1 VAFLIVA
8 AVLLVTFFLRG
19 CRFDWKLFSATLLGM
34 RWPWLCTASLI
45 ALASYYGR
53 ALRWAVMI
61 RHLNPRPNLW
71 GLFSAT
77 AIGFTA
83 IMLFGRPGELVRP
96 YLISVKER
104 VSFSSQLAAWLLE
117 RICDLMS
124 ALLVFSFALS
134 LVGRSGAK
142 VGPGFQWTLRVG
154 GYMAGVVGLACVLMF
169 VLLRQSQPMR
179 QRLLDALG
187 FLPVRWRGKVEGLLD
202 SFILGVESTRDRS
215 GLVLLFLYTFL
226 EWFLIALCY
235 LALFRSFPA
244 SEKLGLTDVLI
255 LMGFVSF
262 GSLVQIPG
270 VGGGVQV
277 VSIVVLTEIF
287 RLPLE
292 VASGIGLMTWVVTF
306 VVIVPIGLLLLVHE
320 GLNWHRLKE
329 MKGSGPL

>member
-1 VAFLIVA
+1 
-8 AVLLVTFFLRG
+8 
-19 CRFDWKLFSATLLGM
+19 
-34 RWPWLCTASLI
+34 
-45 ALASYYGR
+45 
-53 ALRWAVMI
+53 
-61 RHLNPRPNLW
+61 
-71 GLFSAT
+71 
-77 AIGFTA
+77 
-83 IMLFGRPGELVRP
+83 
-96 YLISVKER
+96 
-104 VSFSSQLAAWLLE
+104 
-117 RICDLMS
+117 
-124 ALLVFSFALS
+124 
-134 LVGRSGAK
+134 
-142 VGPGFQWTLRVG
+142 
-154 GYMAGVVGLACVLMF
+154 MAGVVGLACVLMF

-215 GLVLLFLYTFL
+215 GLLLLFLYTLL

>member
-1 VAFLIVA
+1 VVVAG
-8 AVLLVTFFLRG
+8 VLLGMFFLRG
-19 CRFDWKLFSATLLGM
+19 ERFDWRLFSATLLGM
-34 RWPWLCTASLI
+34 RWPWLGTACLI

-61 RHLNPRPNLW
+61 RHLNPRPDLW

-104 VSFSSQLAAWLLE
+104 VSFSSQLAAWLIE
-117 RICDLMS
+117 RICDLLS

-142 VGPGFQWTLRVG
+142 VGPGVQWTLRVG
-154 GYMAGVVGLACVLMF
+154 GYIAGVVGLACILLF

-187 FLPVRWRGKVEGLLD
+187 FLPARWRGRVEELLD
-202 SFILGVESTRDRS
+202 SFILGVEATRDRS
-215 GLVLLFLYTFL
+215 GLMLLFLYTVL

-262 GSLVQIPG
+262 GSLVQVPG
-270 VGGGVQV
+270 IGGGVQV
-277 VSIVVLTEIF
+277 VSIVILTEIF

-292 VASGIGLMTWVVTF
+292 VASGIGLMTWIVTF
-306 VVIVPIGLLLLVHE
+306 VVIAPVGLLLLVHE
-320 GLNWHRLKE
+320 GLNWHKLKE
-329 MKGSGPL
+329 MKASGPL